1 MPSLR
6 RFKTQ
11 DDCRRA
17 IATVYRELEKD
28 KMEAGKAR
36 VLIYAALSIS
46 QILSEHDME
55 ARVEALESR
64 LKTKGAA

>member
-28 KMEAGKAR
+28 QMDPGKAR

-55 ARVEALESR
+55 ARVEALELRIKSR
-64 LKTKGAA
+64 GVA